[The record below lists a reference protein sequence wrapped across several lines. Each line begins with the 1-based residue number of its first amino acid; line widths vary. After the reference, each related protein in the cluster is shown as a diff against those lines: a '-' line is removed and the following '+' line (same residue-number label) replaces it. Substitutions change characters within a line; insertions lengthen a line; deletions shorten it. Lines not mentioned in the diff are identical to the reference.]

1 MLDGVGGSAT
11 GLDAT
16 GAVSSLPLWLAAAV
30 VTLVIVAG
38 MIAFMRDGI
47 DGVSAPLMQGALVL
61 MVALAG
67 WWTLDYFARR
77 DVLAERRVLDARA
90 LELAT
95 RAMAPGSALACL
107 DSIAGEVLED
117 ACEKALF
124 ATPEATAAA
133 VSYIA
138 AQLSL
143 LASAG
148 DHARRAV
155 PNSAMSQL
163 RRAIEAD
170 PFGVVAH
177 VLAVRDG
184 CTPAHC
190 GLFALLQ
197 DPSRVSAN
205 IAGRAFEARLKSYAA
220 AWPASSRRP
229 VASNAPPAA
238 APQPAA
244 APGARVPNNLYFP
257 SASSIPP
264 VNIMTAE
271 PAAPPPHD
279 TNGAAETPGSPRKP
293 TSAAPPARQPPSSAA
308 APARS
313 PPTSLA
319 PAQ

>member
-67 WWTLDYFARR
+67 WWALDYFARR

-107 DSIAGEVLED
+107 NSIAGEVLED

-148 DHARRAV
+148 DHARRAGSEFGHV
-155 PNSAMSQL
+155 ATAPGDRGRSVWR
-163 RRAIEAD
+163 RRARARSPRWLHAGPLRPIRLAAGPQPGERKYRGARLRSASQELCGGLAGIQ
-170 PFGVVAH
+170 PPPGGEQCATRGRAPAGSGAGPARAEQPLLSIR
-177 VLAVRDG
+177 VLD
-184 CTPAHC
+184 
-190 GLFALLQ
+190 
-197 DPSRVSAN
+197 SAGQHHDRR
-205 IAGRAFEARLKSYAA
+205 AGRA
-220 AWPASSRRP
+220 
-229 VASNAPPAA
+229 A
-238 APQPAA
+238 AP
-244 APGARVPNNLYFP
+244 
-257 SASSIPP
+257 
-264 VNIMTAE
+264 
-271 PAAPPPHD
+271 
-279 TNGAAETPGSPRKP
+279 
-293 TSAAPPARQPPSSAA
+293 
-308 APARS
+308 
-313 PPTSLA
+313 
-319 PAQ
+319 